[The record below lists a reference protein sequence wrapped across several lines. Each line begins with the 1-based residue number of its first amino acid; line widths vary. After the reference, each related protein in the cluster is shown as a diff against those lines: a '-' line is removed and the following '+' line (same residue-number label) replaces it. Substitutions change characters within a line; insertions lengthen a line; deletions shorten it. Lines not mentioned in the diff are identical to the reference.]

1 MTSSGRTKFNVLFS
15 VIVLGLLGSFIIFF
29 RFNSIPKTLTFDEI
43 EFAKLA
49 LSLDKGGYVPY
60 SPLATGHATLYFYV
74 LLLSMK
80 LFGISSF
87 GLRFPSALF
96 GVLSA
101 IVFYFVLLKSMK
113 KTDISHSPLLY
124 VFLPFVG
131 TFLLITTRW
140 YFNFARFGFE
150 GTFVLLLE
158 LISLLFFLH
167 YLDHR
172 EKKWLIP
179 SGLFAGLAYNSY
191 QPGRLF
197 FVLILVMLFLF
208 ILERSKKRLDFSFFT
223 KQSVQIFLAF
233 LIPFIIIII
242 PLSVY
247 LSQHRDVRIY
257 QQLYPANN
265 EMSVG
270 EKFQFFSRNVVSTTL
285 MFSVKGDVNGRHNYP
300 NKAALNPIISTL
312 FIMGLLLSL
321 FHLKNRMNQLYLLYF
336 SIAVFP
342 TLFTY
347 PWENPNMLRTF
358 TCLPALI
365 YFSTYAIGK
374 AYQYLEEKY
383 HIRYNVIIIGI
394 LIVMSISAL
403 YDVRTY
409 FVFQADVFREAFEAK
424 MPLLYYIEH

>member
-74 LLLSMK
+74 LLFSMK
-80 LFGISSF
+80 MFGISSF
-87 GLRFPSALF
+87 ALRLPSAVF
-96 GVLSA
+96 GVLSVL
-101 IVFYFVLLKSMK
+101 IFYFVLQKSVK
-113 KTDISHSPLLY
+113 KM
-124 VFLPFVG
+124 VWWLPFVG

-158 LISLLFFLH
+158 LVSLFFFLH

-172 EKKWLIP
+172 EKKWLIS

-197 FVLILVMLFLF
+197 FALILTALFLF
-208 ILERSKKRLDFSFFT
+208 ILERSKKRLDFSFFS
-223 KQSVQIFLAF
+223 KQSAQTFLAF
-233 LIPFIIIII
+233 LIPFIVIIT

-257 QQLYPANN
+257 QQLYPVNN

-285 MFSVKGDVNGRHNYP
+285 MFSVRGDVNGRHNYP
-300 NKAALNPIISTL
+300 NKAALNPIMSAL
-312 FIMGLLLSL
+312 FMLGMLLCL
-321 FHLKNRMNQLYLLYF
+321 FHLKNRMNQLYILYF

-358 TCLPALI
+358 TCLPAI
-365 YFSTYAIGK
+365 MYFSVYAIGWT
-374 AYQYLEEKY
+374 YHLLETKY
-383 HIRYNVIIIGI
+383 HFRYRT
-394 LIVMSISAL
+394 LIVGIFLIVCISAM

-424 MPLLYYIEH
+424 MPLIYYIEH

>member
-74 LLLSMK
+74 LLFSMK
-80 LFGISSF
+80 MFGISSF
-87 GLRFPSALF
+87 ALRLPSAVF
-96 GVLSA
+96 GVLSVL
-101 IVFYFVLLKSMK
+101 IFYFVLQKSVK
-113 KTDISHSPLLY
+113 KM
-124 VFLPFVG
+124 VWWLPFVG

-158 LISLLFFLH
+158 LVSLFFFLH

-172 EKKWLIP
+172 EKKWLIS

-197 FVLILVMLFLF
+197 FALILTALFLF
-208 ILERSKKRLDFSFFT
+208 ILERSKKRLDFSFFS
-223 KQSVQIFLAF
+223 KQSAQTFLAF
-233 LIPFIIIII
+233 LIPFIVIIT

-257 QQLYPANN
+257 QQLYPVNN

-270 EKFQFFSRNVVSTTL
+270 EKFQFFSRNVISTTL
-285 MFSVKGDVNGRHNYP
+285 MFSVRGDVNGRHNYP
-300 NKAALNPIISTL
+300 NKAALNPLISAL
-312 FIMGLLLSL
+312 FIMGILLSL
-321 FHLKNRMNQLYLLYF
+321 YNLKNRMNQLYILYF

-358 TCLPALI
+358 TCLPAI
-365 YFSTYAIGK
+365 MYFSVYAIGWT
-374 AYQYLEEKY
+374 YHLLETKY
-383 HIRYNVIIIGI
+383 HLRYRT
-394 LIVMSISAL
+394 LIVGIFLIVCISAM

-424 MPLLYYIEH
+424 MPLIYYIEH

>member
-74 LLLSMK
+74 LLFSMK
-80 LFGISSF
+80 MFGISSF
-87 GLRFPSALF
+87 ALRLPSAVF
-96 GVLSA
+96 GVLSVL
-101 IVFYFVLLKSMK
+101 IFYFVLQKSVK
-113 KTDISHSPLLY
+113 KM
-124 VFLPFVG
+124 VWWLPFVG

-158 LISLLFFLH
+158 LVSLFFFLH

-197 FVLILVMLFLF
+197 FVLILITLFLF
-208 ILERSKKRLDFSFFT
+208 ILERSKNRLDFSFFT
-223 KQSVQIFLAF
+223 KQSAQTFLAF
-233 LIPFIIIII
+233 LIPFIVIIT

-257 QQLYPANN
+257 QQLYPVNN

-285 MFSVKGDVNGRHNYP
+285 MFSVRGDVNGRHNYP
-300 NKAALNPIISTL
+300 NKAALNPIMSAL
-312 FIMGLLLSL
+312 FMLGMLLCL
-321 FHLKNRMNQLYLLYF
+321 FHLKNRMNQLYILYF

-358 TCLPALI
+358 TCLPAI
-365 YFSTYAIGK
+365 MYFSVSAIGWT
-374 AYQYLEEKY
+374 YHLLETKY
-383 HIRYNVIIIGI
+383 HFRYRT
-394 LIVMSISAL
+394 LIVGIFLIVCISAM

-424 MPLLYYIEH
+424 MPLIYYIEH

>member
-74 LLLSMK
+74 LLFSMK
-80 LFGISSF
+80 MFGISSF
-87 GLRFPSALF
+87 ALRLPSAVF
-96 GVLSA
+96 GVLSVL
-101 IVFYFVLLKSMK
+101 IFYFVLQKSVK
-113 KTDISHSPLLY
+113 KM
-124 VFLPFVG
+124 VWWLPFVG

-158 LISLLFFLH
+158 LVSLFFFLH

-197 FVLILVMLFLF
+197 FVLILITLFLF
-208 ILERSKKRLDFSFFT
+208 ILERSKNRLDFSFFT
-223 KQSVQIFLAF
+223 KQSAQTFLVF
-233 LIPFIIIII
+233 LIPFIVIIT

-257 QQLYPANN
+257 QQLYPVNN

-270 EKFQFFSRNVVSTTL
+270 EKFQFFSRNVISTTL
-285 MFSVKGDVNGRHNYP
+285 MFSVRGDVNGRHNYP
-300 NKAALNPIISTL
+300 NKAALNPLISAL
-312 FIMGLLLSL
+312 FIMGILLSL
-321 FHLKNRMNQLYLLYF
+321 YNLKNRMNQLYILYF

-358 TCLPALI
+358 TCLPAI
-365 YFSTYAIGK
+365 MYFSVYAIGWT
-374 AYQYLEEKY
+374 YHLLETKY
-383 HIRYNVIIIGI
+383 HFRYRT
-394 LIVMSISAL
+394 LIVGIFLIVCISAM

-424 MPLLYYIEH
+424 MPLIYYIEH